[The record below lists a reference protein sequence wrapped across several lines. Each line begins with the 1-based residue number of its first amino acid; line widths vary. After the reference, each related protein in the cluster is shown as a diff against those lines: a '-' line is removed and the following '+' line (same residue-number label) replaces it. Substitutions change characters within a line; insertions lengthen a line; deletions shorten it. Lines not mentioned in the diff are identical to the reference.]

1 MRKALL
7 VLIVLLSLVF
17 PVAPPTASAAASST
31 ATITRPLLVV
41 VTSFNDSIVTLSEKD
56 MATLVFGSKRFRGG
70 VADFYLDQS
79 MGRMRLVSA
88 DESWGKKDDGI
99 ISVTLEEESPPEFI
113 GKTFVDMN
121 RLARKALIAADN
133 FVNFREFD
141 KDSNGR
147 ITNSELT
154 IVIVFSINFRAHY
167 ALLSHI
173 VLDGVVIG
181 NGASPL
187 SNEGLVLMPA
197 FDMDPSVLISVMRHE
212 IGHSFGLPD
221 LYGENNP
228 LPGQSLSLM
237 GTGNEL
243 DAWSRRRLG
252 WIDSRVVILG
262 EYRLPARNEA
272 LIVKSP
278 ISTAEIIIENRRG
291 KGVVIYSYYPSNNYP
306 DGYQPISVCDNRYW
320 DDDIGSDNWCL
331 FADSSSIVRL
341 NSRKG
346 ASSLLFN
353 HPTSVNTHGLSITV
367 LDPVGDVVRVKIE
380 KATYETETE
389 KG

>member
-7 VLIVLLSLVF
+7 ALIVLLSLAF
-17 PVAPPTASAAASST
+17 PVAPPTASAATSST
-31 ATITRPLLVV
+31 ATVTRPLLVV
-41 VTSFNDSIVTLSEKD
+41 VTSFNDSVVTLSEKD
-56 MATLVFGSKRFRGG
+56 MATIVFGSKHFRNG

-79 MGRMRLVSA
+79 MGRMSLVSA
-88 DESWGKKDDGI
+88 NESWGKKDDGI
-99 ISVTLEEESPPEFI
+99 ISVTLKEESPPEFI
-113 GKTFVDMN
+113 GKTFVEMN

-133 FVNFREFD
+133 FVNFRGFD
-141 KDSNGR
+141 KDSSGR
-147 ITNSELT
+147 ITNGELT
-154 IVIVFSINFRAHY
+154 IIIVFSINFRAHY

-197 FDMDPSVLISVMRHE
+197 FDMDPSALISVMRHE

-243 DAWSRRRLG
+243 DAWSMRRLG
-252 WIDSRVVILG
+252 WIDSRVVTPG
-262 EYRLPARNEA
+262 EYRLPAGNEA

-291 KGVVIYSYYPSNNYP
+291 RGVVIYSYYPSDNYP
-306 DGYQPISVCDNRYW
+306 DGYQPISVCNNRYW
-320 DDDIGSDNWCL
+320 NDEFRNDSWCV
-331 FADSSSIVRL
+331 FANSASIVQL
-341 NSRKG
+341 VSRKG
-346 ASSLLFN
+346 VSSALFDY
-353 HPTSVNTHGLSITV
+353 PTNVNVHGLSITV
-367 LDPVGDVVRVKIE
+367 LDPAGDVMRIKIE
-380 KATYETETE
+380 EAYSSSSE